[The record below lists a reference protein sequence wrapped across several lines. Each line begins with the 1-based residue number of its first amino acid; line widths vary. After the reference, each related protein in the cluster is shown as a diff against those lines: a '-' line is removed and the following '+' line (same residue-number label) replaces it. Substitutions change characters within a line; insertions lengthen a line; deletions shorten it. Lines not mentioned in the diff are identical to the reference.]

1 MRDWL
6 NCVSKMAALNGVA
19 DLQIGNAVVRTL
31 AYAYHMNFTPIEAVV
46 FLRLVANKMGSDDPN
61 EVREIEARAQ
71 DLMLISRPDDDF
83 NFEPLRQ
90 HVSRFIKIPTYGEQ
104 RPEPTRTISLRKVSE
119 ELRQGY

>member
-6 NCVSKMAALNGVA
+6 NSVSKMAILNGVA

-46 FLRLVANKMGSDDPN
+46 FLRLVANKMGNDDPN
-61 EVREIEARAQ
+61 EVREIEARAK
-71 DLMLISRPDDDF
+71 DLMLITGPDEDQ
-83 NFEPLRQ
+83 NFEFVRQ